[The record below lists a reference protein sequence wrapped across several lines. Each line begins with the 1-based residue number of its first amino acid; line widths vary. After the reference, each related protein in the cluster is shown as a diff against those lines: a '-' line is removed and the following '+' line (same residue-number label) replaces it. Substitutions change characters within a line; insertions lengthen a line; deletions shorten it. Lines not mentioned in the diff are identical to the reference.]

1 MPGYKRIRLPD
12 GREVLVSADTTTD
25 EVTALLADQRP
36 DPVRGNIPPNPR
48 DTIRPD
54 DGTLL
59 DAVKETGRLFGRIP
73 MEAGLETSTGLE
85 PIADWARRYG
95 LLGEVVAG
103 LIPETRGDAL
113 ASAASAALPSAGL
126 ARGPARGTSG
136 GGTAIVRRWGSR
148 LDPDGEQ
155 FVQLTGPGS
164 RISRFLTGLTRRGL
178 KERAY
183 EIPEAALTRPRGVE
197 AAKIGQRVTSPG
209 HGAREIPTSLAD
221 SLDPDV
227 PLSPVLIDALS
238 KFAARRRGLP
248 DEAD

>member
-12 GREVLVSADTTTD
+12 GREVLVSADAAPD

-36 DPVRGNIPPNPR
+36 DPVRGGVPPNPR

-54 DGTLL
+54 DGSFI

-73 MEAGLETSTGLE
+73 TEAGLETSTPLT
-85 PIADWARRYG
+85 PVADWARRHG

-113 ASAASAALPSAGL
+113 MSTASIALPSAGI
-126 ARGPARGTSG
+126 ARGPARGAG
-136 GGTAIVRRWGSR
+136 GGVLARRWGSR

-164 RISRFLTGLTRRGL
+164 KVSRFLTGLTRRGL
-178 KERAY
+178 RERAY

-197 AAKIGQRVTSPG
+197 AVKIGQRVVAPG

-227 PLSPVLIDALS
+227 PLSPVLINALA

-248 DEAD
+248 DEGD